1 MDNQM
6 IQTLEDEIKV
16 KQEELQR
23 LKYGDV
29 YEAQDAYESAKVVYE
44 EASKSLSDAFKKLS
58 EARSSHGLAQTTP
71 SSYLWRRTYRF

>member
-16 KQEELQR
+16 KQDELQR

-29 YEAQDAYESAKVVYE
+29 YEAQDTYEAAKVVYE